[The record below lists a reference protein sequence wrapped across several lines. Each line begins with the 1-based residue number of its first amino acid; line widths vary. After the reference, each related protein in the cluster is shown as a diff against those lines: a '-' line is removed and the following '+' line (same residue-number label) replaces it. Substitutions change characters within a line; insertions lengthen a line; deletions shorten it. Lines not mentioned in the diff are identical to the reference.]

1 MNEAQPTLAATAAP
15 GAREL
20 SHTIL
25 WDEFN
30 SSNKQTPGRMSEVA
44 VLEVPA
50 GQLLSL
56 KALMFAAILKA
67 EHIERFAASA
77 GLTVAVNLNAA
88 GHVPILTPQT
98 APAFPT
104 MAHPDLAAWKSSDN
118 GVTWVE
124 TNVTAYNAAT
134 RTITVS
140 KDAGTNAV
148 AIYFV
153 PGDGEIAF
161 YAKRPTGSDDV
172 KAVLYR
178 TTARAL
184 FQVDQSNER
193 SAPRF
198 ADVKRLPPFW
208 KLSVE
213 MSTVSKIVWT
223 PRAEHILELPAT
235 KLTIKVN
242 DRQMLDQS
250 AERILRGGL
259 Q

>member
-1 MNEAQPTLAATAAP
+1 MEPTYAATAAP

-25 WDEFN
+25 WDEF
-30 SSNKQTPGRMSEVA
+30 SSTNRQTPGRMSEVA

-50 GQLLSL
+50 GQILSL
-56 KALMFAAILKA
+56 KPLMFAAILKA
-67 EHIERFAASA
+67 EHIERFTAAA
-77 GLTVAVNLNAA
+77 GATVAIDLGAA
-88 GHVPILTPQT
+88 GHRPILTAQT

-104 MAHPDLAAWKSSDN
+104 TNHPDLSAWISSDN
-118 GVTWVE
+118 GVTWTE
-124 TNVTAYNAAT
+124 SNVTAYNPAT
-134 RTITVS
+134 RTITVA
-140 KDAGTNAV
+140 KLAGTNAV
-148 AIYFV
+148 AVYFV

-184 FQVDQSNER
+184 FQSDQSNER

-198 ADVKRLPPFW
+198 SDFKRLPPFW
-208 KLSVE
+208 KLSIE
-213 MSTVSKIVWT
+213 MSTVSSVKWT
-223 PRAEHILELPAT
+223 PRAEHILELPST
-235 KLTIKVN
+235 KLTVKVN